1 MTAELVA
8 AVLRAKLLSAAHS
21 STSHSDAHAL
31 RADLVEGLGDKGVEL
46 VELALH
52 LVSGHDGWEELHR
65 VDLIHDIAILLTREV
80 HLNLGHGE
88 LLLGALLGVND
99 DTNAALVEHDDG
111 LHHAQGLVEWAIVV
125 VIGERVLLEELIL
138 DNLGG
143 LHREKRKHAKGH

>member
-8 AVLRAKLLSAAHS
+8 AVLRAKLFSAAHS
-21 STSHSDAHAL
+21 STFHSDAHAL

-52 LVSGHDGWEELHR
+52 LVPGHRGREELHR
-65 VDLIHDIAILLTREV
+65 VNLIHDIAVLFTRQI

-99 DTNAALVEHDDG
+99 DTDAALVEHNDS
-111 LHHAQGLVEWAIVV
+111 LHHADGLPEWAVEIV
-125 VIGERVLLEELIL
+125 I
-138 DNLGG
+138 
-143 LHREKRKHAKGH
+143 

>member
-8 AVLRAKLLSAAHS
+8 AVLRAKLFSAAHS
-21 STSHSDAHAL
+21 STFHSDAHAL

-52 LVSGHDGWEELHR
+52 LVPGHRGRVELHR
-65 VDLIHDIAILLTREV
+65 VDLVHDIAVLLTTKV

-99 DTNAALVEHDDG
+99 DTDAALVEHNDG
-111 LHHAQGLVEWAIVV
+111 LHHAQGLMQWAIVV
-125 VIGERVLLEELIL
+125 VIRERVLLEELIL
-138 DNLGG
+138 DNLCG
-143 LHREKRKHAKGH
+143 LHR

>member
-8 AVLRAKLLSAAHS
+8 AVLRAKLFSAAHS
-21 STSHSDAHAL
+21 STFHSDAHAL

-52 LVSGHDGWEELHR
+52 LVPGHRGREELHR
-65 VDLIHDIAILLTREV
+65 VDLVHDIAVLLTTKV

-99 DTNAALVEHDDG
+99 DTDAALVEHNDG
-111 LHHAQGLVEWAIVV
+111 LHHAQGLMEWAIVV
-125 VIGERVLLEELIL
+125 VFRERVLLEELIL
-138 DNLGG
+138 DNLCG
-143 LHREKRKHAKGH
+143 LHR

>member
-1 MTAELVA
+1 MNAELVA
-8 AVLRAKLLSAAHS
+8 AVLRAKLFSVAHS

-52 LVSGHDGWEELHR
+52 LVPGHRGREELHR
-65 VDLIHDIAILLTREV
+65 VDLVHDIAVLLTREV

-88 LLLGALLGVND
+88 LLLGALLCVND
-99 DTNAALVEHDDG
+99 NTDAALVEHHNG
-111 LHHAQGLVEWAIVV
+111 LHHAQRLVQWAVVV

-138 DNLGG
+138 DNLSG
-143 LHREKRKHAKGH
+143 LHRKKRKHAKGC